1 MDSFTNFET
10 QLATTTTTVST
21 SGSVEETLTFD
32 DAPYSIPVDA
42 EAAGSG
48 DIIGFC
54 VIS

>member
-1 MDSFTNFET
+1 MDSFTDLET
-10 QLATTTTTVST
+10 QLATTTVST